1 MKKGKIVILFSG
13 GVESTALL
21 IHYASK
27 SNIVYPFYVKF
38 GYLWENE
45 ELKRAKNVLFYLK
58 KSLKNLRN
66 LATVKIKS
74 PPKRLKRFPSTE
86 KELEIP
92 MRNLLLCSQAAI
104 YGYRKGIFRCATG
117 SLGMY
122 LFPDNKR
129 KHFDK
134 LEELISQGLNKTF
147 TIETPFFGMN
157 KEEIIRLY
165 GNLMPLHLTFS
176 CIKPIKG
183 KPCGKCI
190 KCREREEA
198 LRLF

>member
-1 MKKGKIVILFSG
+1 MKKEKIVVLFSG

-27 SNIVYPFYVKF
+27 NNILYPLYVRF
-38 GYLWENE
+38 GYSWEDE

-58 KSLKNLRN
+58 KSVKNLRN
-66 LATVKIKS
+66 LATVKVKS
-74 PPKRLKRFPSTE
+74 LSKRLKGFPSTE

-104 YGYRKGIFRCATG
+104 YGYRKGIFRCAIG

-122 LFPDNKR
+122 PFPDNKR
-129 KHFDK
+129 EYFDK

-147 TIETPFFGMN
+147 TIETPFFGMK

-198 LRLF
+198 LRLL